1 MTSTL
6 EVTAYLDQLLDTASI
21 PDYGNALNGLQ
32 LENDGTITKA
42 AASVDFSSRVVNLA
56 IEQKADFLI
65 LHHGMFWNG
74 LKPVTGSAYSRTRA
88 LIENNIAVYSSHL
101 PLDKHPQF
109 GNNVL
114 LSKELGLE
122 PSGEFAQYKGIAI
135 GLTGEADLATGILLE
150 RSRAFAKKHGGDA
163 IATPFSEKRIT
174 HRWAMCTGAGA
185 SSETL
190 EEARSLGV
198 DTLIAGEGPHHTA
211 VQADEFGIVV
221 IYAGHYATE
230 TLGVAA
236 LAQHVAQKFGIDWTT
251 ISAPTGL

>member
-6 EVTAYLDQLLDTASI
+6 EVTAYLDKLLDTGSI

-32 LENDGTITKA
+32 LENDGAITKA

-74 LKPVTGSAYSRTRA
+74 LKPVTASAYVRMRA

-101 PLDKHPQF
+101 PLDKHAAF

-122 PSGEFAQYKGIAI
+122 ASGEFAQYKGIAI
-135 GLTGEADLATGILLE
+135 GLKGESNIATSVLLE
-150 RSRAFAKKHGGDA
+150 RSKAFAQKHGGDA
-163 IATPFSEKRIT
+163 VASAFSEKRVT

-190 EEARSLGV
+190 EEAQSLGV
-198 DTLIAGEGPHHTA
+198 DTLIVGEGPHHTA
-211 VQADEFGIVV
+211 VQADELGIVV

-236 LAQHVAQKFGIDWTT
+236 LAQHVAEKFGIDWTT

>member
-6 EVTAYLDQLLDTASI
+6 EVTAYLDSLLGTASI
-21 PDYGNALNGLQ
+21 PDYSNALNGLQ

-101 PLDKHPQF
+101 PLDKHPEF

-114 LSKELGLE
+114 LSKELGVE
-122 PSGEFAQYKGIAI
+122 PSGEFAQVKGLAI
-135 GLTGEADLATGILLE
+135 GLTGEADVATRVLVE
-150 RSRAFAKKHGGDA
+150 RS
-163 IATPFSEKRIT
+163 
-174 HRWAMCTGAGA
+174 
-185 SSETL
+185 
-190 EEARSLGV
+190 
-198 DTLIAGEGPHHTA
+198 
-211 VQADEFGIVV
+211 
-221 IYAGHYATE
+221 
-230 TLGVAA
+230 
-236 LAQHVAQKFGIDWTT
+236 
-251 ISAPTGL
+251 